1 MKISIVAVIQNA
13 VDNGVSKTRVCL
25 LMQINVRRIERWE
38 QRQRATGTMNYRKPG
53 PQHAWHALKPSEA
66 CDIIEYVQLERTSD
80 MSLQQLAHNG
90 REEGV
95 FCVSASCIRSVILE
109 EGLLV
114 QRVKRRRCVGNGLK
128 PARPDELTG
137 PNECWTW
144 DISYVLTVIKR
155 LYYYLYVM
163 LDEWSRKVVA
173 WHIAY
178 TMQAREAKQLINT
191 AVINEN
197 LLEAPD
203 NQRPII
209 VNDRG
214 KQMKAKA
221 VKNMFID
228 LHMPQ
233 TFSRP
238 RTPNDNPF
246 IESFFGTVKTA
257 QSWPGC
263 FPANGIETVCE
274 YFEKYFN
281 WYNTRHFHSGIN
293 YLHPADKHAGL
304 EDQIIKERENQLTN
318 QRNARKMYWLNQQ
331 LTGSSL

>member
-1 MKISIVAVIQNA
+1 MKTSIVAVIQNA
-13 VDNGVSKTRVCL
+13 VDHGVSKTRVCV

-38 QRQRATGTMNYRKPG
+38 QRLKATGTMSYRKPG
-53 PQHAWHALKPSEA
+53 PQRAWHALKPSEA
-66 CDIIEYVQLERTSD
+66 HDIIEYVQSERTSD

-95 FCVSASCIRSVILE
+95 FCVSASCIRNVILE

-114 QRVKRRRCVGNGLK
+114 QRMKRRRCVGNGLK
-128 PARPDELTG
+128 PARPDELIG

-144 DISYVLTVIKR
+144 DISYLLTVIKR

-178 TMQAREAKQLINT
+178 TMAASEAKQLINK

-203 NQRPII
+203 DQRPII

-221 VKNMFID
+221 VKKMFVD
-228 LHMPQ
+228 LNMPQ

-257 QSWPGC
+257 RSWPGR
-263 FPANGIETVCE
+263 FPANDIESVRD
-274 YFEKYFN
+274 YFEQYFH
-281 WYNTRHFHSGIN
+281 WYNTRHFHSGID

>member
-1 MKISIVAVIQNA
+1 
-13 VDNGVSKTRVCL
+13 
-25 LMQINVRRIERWE
+25 
-38 QRQRATGTMNYRKPG
+38 
-53 PQHAWHALKPSEA
+53 
-66 CDIIEYVQLERTSD
+66 
-80 MSLQQLAHNG
+80 
-90 REEGV
+90 
-95 FCVSASCIRSVILE
+95 
-109 EGLLV
+109 
-114 QRVKRRRCVGNGLK
+114 
-128 PARPDELTG
+128 
-137 PNECWTW
+137 
-144 DISYVLTVIKR
+144 
-155 LYYYLYVM
+155 
-163 LDEWSRKVVA
+163 
-173 WHIAY
+173 
-178 TMQAREAKQLINT
+178 MQAREAKQLINT

-221 VKNMFID
+221 VKKMFID

-304 EDQIIKERENQLTN
+304 EDQIIKERETQLTN